1 MNPHH
6 SSAGKKML
14 NPTLRSKM
22 TEIFVD
28 ELYKHK
34 DIAPIVQ
41 INLSSLFDSEYI
53 NRISHF
59 YLEIKKQIRELK
71 IHYGTKR
78 PSIGLRN
85 LVRALKYVDSA
96 LTNKEVT
103 FAPSR
108 ALYEA
113 LVLNFT
119 TQVDQESKLIIM
131 KMIDEIVFASDPP
144 NKEKMG
150 SYKFSNSAN
159 RDNYEIFENYAIKK
173 GKFNPIKLGADL
185 DWEEK
190 FIMTST
196 FKKLVKTFAS
206 II

>member
-6 SSAGKKML
+6 SSAGKKSL
-14 NPTLRSKM
+14 NATLRSKM

-41 INLSSLFDSEYI
+41 INLSSLFESEFI

-59 YLEIKKQIRELK
+59 YLDVKKQIKELK
-71 IHYGTKR
+71 IHYGTKK

-96 LTNKEVT
+96 ITNKEVT
-103 FAPSR
+103 FVPSR

-119 TQVDQESKLIIM
+119 TQVDQESKQIIM
-131 KMIDEIVFASDPP
+131 KMIDEIVFSGRPP
-144 NKEKMG
+144 NKDNMT
-150 SYKFSNSAN
+150 SLKFSSSAN
-159 RDNYEIFENYAIKK
+159 RDSYEVFENYAIKK
-173 GKFNPIKLGADL
+173 GKFNPIKLGAAL